1 MKAIK
6 SMVALS
12 VVVVALTA
20 TDALAEQCSGYVTS
34 KALDPILM
42 REAPDGSKVVWI
54 SSEGI
59 FIVSEPA
66 DHPANLVN
74 RVCGGGFKIAS
85 DGKSAAAVG
94 TCSYADLEGDAFHLS
109 WQSTFVEGT
118 WTISGGTGK
127 FEKFTGQG
135 TFRPA
140 KKYDNSWS
148 VSMWEGECSLP
159 K

>member
-1 MKAIK
+1 VLGAI
-6 SMVALS
+6 
-12 VVVVALTA
+12 VVALAA
-20 TDALAEQCSGYVTS
+20 TDALAEKCSGYVTS

-54 SSEGI
+54 SSEGT

-66 DHPANLVN
+66 NHPANLVN
-74 RVCGGGFKIAS
+74 RVCGGGFKIAP

-94 TCSYADLEGDAFHLS
+94 TCSYADMDGDAFHLS

-118 WTISGGTGK
+118 WKILGGTGK

-159 K
+159 E